1 MSTEKLAEM
10 HPKKQAETCRE
21 MSWDI
26 CWEIHGGLHWKEEIK
41 LVDVPNEKTDK
52 EKINEVLTA
61 P

>member
-1 MSTEKLAEM
+1 MQGNELR
-10 HPKKQAETCRE
+10 HLLRN
-21 MSWDI
+21 
-26 CWEIHGGLHWKEEIK
+26 HGGLHWKEEIK